1 MPSGPITTLVSSF
14 PYYYAWD
21 RMGRKG
27 QRCAVLVRARTMNS
41 CLVRFEDGFEAITS
55 RNAIRKIK
63 EHPCPQKQ
71 S

>member
-1 MPSGPITTLVSSF
+1 MPSGPIATLASSF

-27 QRCAVLVRARTMNS
+27 QRCAVLLRARTMNS
-41 CLVRFEDGFEAITS
+41 CLVRFENGFEAITS
-55 RNAIRKIK
+55 RNAIRKTK